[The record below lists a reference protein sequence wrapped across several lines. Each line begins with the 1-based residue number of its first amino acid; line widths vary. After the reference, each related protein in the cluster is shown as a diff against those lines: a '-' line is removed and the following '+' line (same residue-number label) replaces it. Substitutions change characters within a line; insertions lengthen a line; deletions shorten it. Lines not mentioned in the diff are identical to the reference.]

1 MSATSVQDRDYA
13 FLGAG
18 IIAGVF
24 VERMVRCGVPP
35 ARICVSDAVQ
45 EKAGSLAVK
54 FGVRAADSNRE
65 AAAAGDVVFLAVPS
79 AAVCAVVEEVRDAL
93 RPDAMLVSL
102 AAAVRTEWIE
112 ESAGGGRKVLRLI
125 PNTASLAGEGMNP
138 HCLGRRIEPQ
148 DLPFVDALLALFGA
162 TARIDEELMETV
174 TALTAVGPTFVF
186 PVMQAMRDAAVAAG
200 LAPELAARAAAQ
212 TVLGA
217 ARLVLETGRPP
228 EELRQMIGAHA
239 LDEDAARALIRGA
252 YESALAKLCQARER
266 LAAAR
271 GSAPAKRQP

>member
-1 MSATSVQDRDYA
+1 MSAANFQGRDYA

-24 VERMVRCGVPP
+24 VERLVHCGVPP
-35 ARICVSDAVQ
+35 ARICVSDAVP
-45 EKAGSLAVK
+45 EKARSLAAR
-54 FGVRAADSNRE
+54 FGARAADSNRE
-65 AAAAGDVVFLAVPS
+65 AAAAGDVIFLAVPP
-79 AAVCAVVEEVRDAL
+79 AAVCPVVEEVRGAL

-112 ESAGGGRKVLRLI
+112 TSAGEGRKVLRVI

-162 TARIDEELMETV
+162 TVRMDEDQMEAV

-186 PVMQAMRDAAVAAG
+186 PVMQAMRDAAAAAG
-200 LAPELAARAAAQ
+200 LEPELAARAAAQ

-217 ARLVLETGRPP
+217 ARLVLETGKPP

-239 LDEDAARALIRGA
+239 LDEDAARALIRSA
-252 YESALAKLCQARER
+252 CENALAKLVQAREK

-271 GSAPAKRQP
+271 VAASARREP